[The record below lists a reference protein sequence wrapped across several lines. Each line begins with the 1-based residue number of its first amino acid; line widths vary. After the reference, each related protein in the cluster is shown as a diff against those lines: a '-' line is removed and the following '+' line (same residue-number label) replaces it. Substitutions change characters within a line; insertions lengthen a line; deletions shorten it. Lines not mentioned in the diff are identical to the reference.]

1 MGQLR
6 YRATKVDAEFL
17 KNNFFFYS
25 NAFSD
30 PDDAVYVHRFPVYKW
45 GSITTL
51 EAEMRLHMRDWHVTV
66 DVYDGQNTMTRGI
79 YAPFY
84 YQADYGHDEIV
95 TLLIRNIEK
104 ERKRLGLVG
113 DDDN

>member
-6 YRATKVDAEFL
+6 YRATKVNAEFL
-17 KNNFFFYS
+17 KENFFFFS

-30 PDDAVYVHRFPVYKW
+30 SEDAVYVHRFPVYKW
-45 GSITTL
+45 GTITTL
-51 EAEMRLHMRDWHVTV
+51 EAEMRLHTKTYIVTV

-84 YQADYGHDEIV
+84 YRADDCHDEI
-95 TLLIRNIEK
+95 IDSIIKNIDK
-104 ERKRLGLVG
+104 ECERLGFVS
-113 DDDN
+113 DES